1 MGYGTCTYGRQ
12 GLSVG
17 WVDVYD
23 HYLPGQSIDIS
34 GVPDGVYALI
44 STADPFN
51 LIQESDES
59 NNAAVVYLEI
69 KDLQVKILD
78 RPGSSGS

>member
-1 MGYGTCTYGRQ
+1 
-12 GLSVG
+12 
-17 WVDVYD
+17 
-23 HYLPGQSIDIS
+23 
-34 GVPDGVYALI
+34 
-44 STADPFN
+44 

-69 KDLQVKILD
+69 KGLQVKILD

>member
-1 MGYGTCTYGRQ
+1 

-17 WVDVYD
+17 WADVYD

-34 GVPDGVYALI
+34 GLPDGIYALM
-44 STADPFN
+44 STADPYN
-51 LIQESDES
+51 LIQESDET

-69 KDLQVKILD
+69 KGTQVSILD
-78 RPGSSGS
+78 RAASPGS

>member
-1 MGYGTCTYGRQ
+1 MGYGTCSYGRQ

-17 WVDVYD
+17 WADVYD

-34 GVPDGVYALI
+34 GMPDGIYALI
-44 STADPFN
+44 STADPYN
-51 LIQESDES
+51 LIQESDET

-69 KDLQVKILD
+69 RNLGVTILD
-78 RPGSSGS
+78 GPVSLGP